1 MAQFF
6 VTMPIEELESRIR
19 SIVNLEIQNLN
30 NTQSNPPDVLMSI
43 EEVQAYL
50 HVSKVT
56 IHKWKKKGR
65 IKSYRIGRKIYFKK
79 NELLNSMQSLNN
91 KSKGL

>member
-19 SIVNLEIQNLN
+19 SIIKSEVQKLN
-30 NTQSNPPDVLMSI
+30 NAQSNPPDELMSI
-43 EEVQAYL
+43 EEVQTFL

-56 IHKWKKKGR
+56 IHKWKKRGR

-79 NELLNSMQSLNN
+79 NEILNSMGSVNTKIRNL
-91 KSKGL
+91 